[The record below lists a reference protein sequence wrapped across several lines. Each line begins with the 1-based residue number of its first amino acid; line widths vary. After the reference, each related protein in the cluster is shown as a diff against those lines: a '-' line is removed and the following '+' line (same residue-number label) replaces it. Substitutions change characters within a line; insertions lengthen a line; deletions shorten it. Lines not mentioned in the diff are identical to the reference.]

1 MLASKSFTPAARYY
15 RMSKKILLVDDSPT
29 AILWQ
34 RMILE
39 EDKYE
44 IVVATDGEEGIR
56 VARAELPDLIL
67 LDVMMPRMSG
77 FDALRALRAD
87 DELRHIPVLM
97 VTTRGEMPNVMEGYE
112 SGCNE
117 YITKPVDRTELL
129 MKVRSYL
136 TAAKAI
142 T

>member
-1 MLASKSFTPAARYY
+1 MN
-15 RMSKKILLVDDSPT
+15 KKILLVDDSPT

-44 IVVATDGEEGIR
+44 IVVAADGEEGIR
-56 VARAELPDLIL
+56 VARAERPDLVL
-67 LDVMMPRMSG
+67 LDVMMPRMGG
-77 FDALRALRAD
+77 FETLRALRAD
-87 DELRHIPVLM
+87 DDLRDIPIIM
-97 VTTRGEMPNVMEGYE
+97 VTTRGAMPDVMEGYE

-117 YITKPVDRTELL
+117 YITKPLDRTELL

-136 TAAKAI
+136 HTA
-142 T
+142 TVTP

>member
-1 MLASKSFTPAARYY
+1 MN
-15 RMSKKILLVDDSPT
+15 KKILLVDDSPT

-39 EDKYE
+39 EDRYE

-56 VARAELPDLIL
+56 VARAERPDLVL
-67 LDVMMPRMSG
+67 LDVTMPRMSG

-87 DELRHIPVLM
+87 DDLRDIPVIM
-97 VTTRGEMPNVMEGYE
+97 VTTRGRMPDVMEGYE

-117 YITKPVDRTELL
+117 YITKPLDRAELL

-136 TAAKAI
+136 PAATAPA
-142 T
+142 

>member
-1 MLASKSFTPAARYY
+1 VA
-15 RMSKKILLVDDSPT
+15 KKILLVDDSPT

-39 EDKYE
+39 EDQYE

-56 VARAELPDLIL
+56 LARAERPDLML
-67 LDVMMPRMSG
+67 LDVTMPRMSG
-77 FDALRALRAD
+77 FEVLRALRAD
-87 DELRHIPVLM
+87 DDLREIPIIM
-97 VTTRGEMPNVMEGYE
+97 ITTRGAMPDVVEGYE

-117 YITKPVDRTELL
+117 YITKPLDRAELL

-136 TAAKAI
+136 HTAEV
-142 T
+142 TQ

>member
-1 MLASKSFTPAARYY
+1 MN
-15 RMSKKILLVDDSPT
+15 KKILLVDDSPT

-39 EDKYE
+39 EDKYD

-56 VARAELPDLIL
+56 VARAERPDLVL

-77 FDALRALRAD
+77 FDVLRALRAD
-87 DELRHIPVLM
+87 DDLRDTPIIM
-97 VTTRGEMPNVMEGYE
+97 VTTRGEMPDVMEGYE

-117 YITKPVDRTELL
+117 YITKPIDRAELL

-136 TAAKAI
+136 QTATAAL
-142 T
+142 